1 MVLYNFA
8 EQIRGI
14 ALKTKPTNHIGMKSI
29 VSFLL
34 GVALLVAPAFPAMA
48 QHQEDARARELVS
61 RMTLEEKCNYI
72 GAARSFIIGAVP
84 RLSIQEVRMADGPQG
99 IRNNTISTLYPCGI
113 MSASTWNRELVEQL
127 GHALAS
133 DAKARG
139 VAILLGPGVNIYR
152 SPMCGRNYEY
162 FGEDP
167 YLASEVAKHYIIGVQ
182 DEGVI
187 ATVKHF
193 AANNQEWSRHHA
205 SSDVDIRTMH
215 EIYFPAFRK
224 AVQEAHVGAVMDSYN
239 PVNGV
244 HATENAWMNKDVL
257 RDMWGFDGIL
267 MSDWTSVYSSS
278 GAANG
283 GLDLEC
289 PKGVYFTADK
299 LIPLIESGVVREE
312 DIDTKV
318 YHILSTLNRFGLLDR
333 DIKDESIPLDNPKSN
348 AIALE
353 IAREGVV
360 MLENRNSELPYGKRD
375 RILVLGPNAT
385 EVTTGGG
392 SGFVTPRH
400 TTSVAQGLLSE
411 CGSKRVTILSDT
423 ELYPDCSNLV
433 RTPSDPS
440 VQGFDATFFNNKKFE
455 GTPALVRIDRNIEFD
470 WQYGSPDKAIAN
482 DAFSVRWEGLFTP
495 SSDGIVRFNMSGDD
509 GYRLFIDDKL
519 AGGDWGNH
527 AISSRTVFYNVE
539 AGKTYKLRFEFYD
552 NISSAVAIC
561 KMGFFDEKALDNAL
575 AKADKVVFCAGFNSN
590 LEGEGFDRPF
600 ALPKAQLDLV
610 NLITSRHNHVS
621 VVLNA
626 GGAVDFNNWSE
637 DVEAILMA
645 WHSGQEGGRAVAEI
659 LTGKISPSGKLP
671 ISMENKWEDNP
682 VHDSYYDN
690 TPVRTQGQPY
700 KRVEYREGIFTGY
713 RGYDRTKKVPRYPF
727 GYGLSYANFSYSG
740 IKLDKISPDSVKVSF
755 NVKNTSGMDAF
766 ETAQVYVSDCAC
778 SVPRPEKEL
787 KGYQKKYI
795 RKGQTEKFE
804 IVLGPDAFSFFDV
817 DRNEFV
823 IEPGLFE
830 ISVGPSSDD
839 RPLKARISMGEGDY
853 ATLNIEP
860 DTVSVIRNPL
870 NGWVMYLGRNFDEN
884 FWTEKGYDR
893 MPVGDGSTTAKVW
906 DYCGGTAYIRTSW
919 SSMEPQEGKYFWDDP
934 DSRLNRL
941 MQSVLDKG
949 LRLAFRIV
957 VDGRDQGQN
966 TPMYVIDAGAEYFT
980 SKVGNKEVKTPYPDD
995 PVFQEKYAKFI
1006 KALARRFNNGD
1017 EVDFIDAYGLGKWG
1031 EAHSM
1036 IYKDQANKIPVFEW
1050 ITDLYSKEFTNVPL
1064 VINYHRVLAVQH
1076 VNGWEDEP
1084 DPDSEKMLESCIRKG
1099 YILRH
1104 DAFGMT
1110 GYYQQWE
1117 KDFAAKW
1124 NYKLPIIMEGG
1135 WITGAHHRYWI
1146 DPSGKYREG
1155 HPEDVRRGELE
1166 ASAEAHVNMMDF
1178 RVGNETESWFQNID
1192 LVKEFISKGGYRLFP
1207 SNVTVPESAVCG
1219 TTVTLSHTWKN
1230 LGWGYCPNNIKQWH
1244 FRYKPAFAL
1253 LDGNGKPV
1261 RIFIDN
1267 DAEPSEWLNAKPS
1280 SYSMKVSLEDIP
1292 SGTYTW
1298 AIGIVDKDRNN
1309 SIGINLAVDS
1319 SKLTGGWLK
1328 LEAIQISAK

>member
-1 MVLYNFA
+1 
-8 EQIRGI
+8 
-14 ALKTKPTNHIGMKSI
+14 MKSI
-29 VSFLL
+29 ILL
-34 GVALLVAPAFPAMA
+34 LSGLLLCLSQPASAIA
-48 QHQEDARARELVS
+48 GNEDAKARELVA

-84 RLSIQEVRMADGPQG
+84 RLSIPEIRMADGPQG
-99 IRNNTISTLYPCGI
+99 IRNNTVSTLYPCGI
-113 MSASTWNRELVEQL
+113 MSAATWNRELVEQL
-127 GHALAS
+127 GHALGN

-152 SPMCGRNYEY
+152 APMCGRNFEY

-167 YLASEVAKHYIIGVQ
+167 YLSSEVAKHYIIGVQ

-205 SSDVDIRTMH
+205 SSDVDERTMH

-244 HATENAWMNKDVL
+244 HASENAWMNKEVL
-257 RDMWGFDGIL
+257 REMWGFDGIL

-289 PKGVYFTADK
+289 PKGVYFTAER
-299 LIPLIESGVVREE
+299 LIPLIESGVVKEE

-318 YHILSTLNRFGLLDR
+318 YNILSTLNRFGLLDKN
-333 DIKDESIPLDNPKSN
+333 IKDETIPMDNPKSN
-348 AIALE
+348 AVALD

-360 MLENRNSELPYGKRD
+360 MLENRNAELPYGKRD

-400 TTSVAQGLLSE
+400 TTTVAQGLLSE
-411 CGSKRVTILSDT
+411 CGNKRVTILSDS

-433 RTPSDPS
+433 RTPSNPS

-455 GTPALVRIDRNIEFD
+455 GTPALTRTDRIIDFD
-470 WQYGSPDKAIAN
+470 WQYGSPDKSIAN
-482 DAFSVRWEGLFTP
+482 DAFSCRWEGLFTP

-527 AISSRTVFYNVE
+527 AISSRTVFHSVE
-539 AGKTYKLRFEFYD
+539 AGKTYRLRFEFYD
-552 NISSAVAIC
+552 NISSAVAVC

-575 AKADKVVFCAGFNSN
+575 ATADRVVFCAGFNSN
-590 LEGEGFDRPF
+590 VEGEGFDRPF

-645 WHSGQEGGRAVAEI
+645 WYSGQEGGQAVAEI

-713 RGYDRTKKVPRYPF
+713 RGYDRTGKAPRYPF
-727 GYGLSYANFSYSG
+727 GYGLSYASFSYSD
-740 IKLDKISPDSVKVSF
+740 IKLEKISSDSLKVSF
-755 NVKNTSGMDAF
+755 KVKNTSGTDAW
-766 ETAQVYVSDCAC
+766 ETAQVYVSDFAC

-787 KGYQKKYI
+787 KGYEKKYI

-804 IVLGPDAFSFFDV
+804 VVLGPDAFSFFDV

-823 IEPGLFE
+823 IEPGMFE
-830 ISVGPSSDD
+830 ISVGASSAD
-839 RPLKARISMGEGDY
+839 RPLKAVISMGEEDY
-853 ATLNIEP
+853 VTLNVQP

-884 FWTEKGYDR
+884 FWSEKGYDS
-893 MPVGDGSTTAKVW
+893 MPVGDGSTTACVW

-919 SSMEPQEGKYFWDDP
+919 ASMEPEEGKYFWNDP

-941 MQSVLDKG
+941 LQSVLDKG

-966 TPMYVIDAGAEYFT
+966 TPMYVINAGAECF
-980 SKVGNKEVKTPYPDD
+980 SAKVGDREVLTPYPDD

-1006 KALARRFNNGD
+1006 HALAQRYDSGD

-1036 IYKDQANKIPVFEW
+1036 KYKDQANKIPVFEW
-1050 ITDLYSKEFTNVPL
+1050 ITDLYSSEFKNVPL
-1064 VINYHRVLAVQH
+1064 VINYHRVLAVEH
-1076 VNGWEDEP
+1076 VSGWEDEP
-1084 DPDSEKMLESCIRKG
+1084 NPDSEMMLESCIRKG

-1104 DAFGMT
+1104 DAFGMN

-1146 DPSGKYREG
+1146 DPSGRYREG

-1192 LVKEFISKGGYRLFP
+1192 MVQEFVSKGGYRLYP
-1207 SNVTVPESAVCG
+1207 SEVSVPDSAESG
-1219 TTVTLSHTWKN
+1219 GKVTLFHAWEN
-1230 LGWGYCPNNIKQWH
+1230 LGWGYCPNNIRQWN

-1253 LDGNGKPV
+1253 LDSEGKV
-1261 RIFIDN
+1261 VEVFIDDN
-1267 DAEPSEWLNAKPS
+1267 AEPSKWLHGATYA
-1280 SYSMKVSLEDIP
+1280 YSLDISLDNVPRGE
-1292 SGTYTW
+1292 YTW
-1298 AIGIVDKDRNN
+1298 AVGIVDKDRNCR
-1309 SIGINLAVDS
+1309 IGINMAVDS
-1319 SKLTGGWLK
+1319 ERLHEGWLTIGK
-1328 LEAIQISAK
+1328 VIIK